1 MSLARACVNLPRPW
15 QINTCTKCHA
25 VVPYA
30 GTFASLSGIMP
41 SEQYRSLPFVVHLN
55 LQDLWTSY
63 VHRWIHRLPRC
74 VDIRCPQMEVVLIL
88 AIASGRNSRRVSLS
102 TNRPRPQGGAGGQR
116 GKTG

>member
-15 QINTCTKCHA
+15 QINTCTTVLRCC
-25 VVPYA
+25 
-30 GTFASLSGIMP
+30 SLCGHL
-41 SEQYRSLPFVVHLN
+41 RLPFWNNAWRAILVVHLN
-55 LQDLWTSY
+55 LEDLWTSY